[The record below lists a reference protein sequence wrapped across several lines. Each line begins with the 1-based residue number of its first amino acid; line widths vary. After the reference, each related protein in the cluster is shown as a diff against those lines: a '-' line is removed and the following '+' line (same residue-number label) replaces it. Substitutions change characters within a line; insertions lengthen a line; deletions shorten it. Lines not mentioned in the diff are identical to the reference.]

1 MPAYQLLRRFL
12 VSNNQLK
19 IKRYPKAKRFQLVF
33 ESKDYPLGS
42 FTITHDTCCVSFFFW
57 NQKRI
62 LSIALINYTLPLT
75 PCHCFALIL
84 FMARRKVVKFFHFVW
99 FWLKLEYISKTYSAL
114 EHSHFRREIKYDY
127 NLSENNTESSTLAV
141 AHVRGPSGLMSVLWQ
156 RQMSVNLPVM

>member
-1 MPAYQLLRRFL
+1 MLFFGWLTSSGQILQTWSIVMPGQVPKDQRHWQHCMPAYQLLRRFL

-33 ESKDYPLGS
+33 ESKVYLLGS

-84 FMARRKVVKFFHFVW
+84 FMARRKVIKFFSLLW
-99 FWLKLEYISKTYSAL
+99 FWFELEYIS
-114 EHSHFRREIKYDY
+114 R
-127 NLSENNTESSTLAV
+127 TL
-141 AHVRGPSGLMSVLWQ
+141 
-156 RQMSVNLPVM
+156 